1 MARSRSFVSFGFSFG
16 FSVSMRALCR
26 HMRGRERLHS
36 WMTRSNE
43 LKLKRSESGKQPEFL
58 SKSKSGHRLGY
69 YLTEIVL
76 MILHRMY

>member
-43 LKLKRSESGKQPEFL
+43 LKVKRSESGKQPEFL
-58 SKSKSGHRLGY
+58 SKSKSGHRLG
-69 YLTEIVL
+69 LLPDRIVL
-76 MILHRMY
+76 ILHRMY